1 MLLAIREKVQGW
13 IAWAIVIILIVP
25 FALWGIDQYASGE
38 RIVVVAEVND
48 ENITANEFM
57 QVYNTQRIR
66 LRQQFADMYDQ
77 VVDDEMLREQV
88 LDSLITSALIRQ
100 WAAKNRVVISDAQL
114 AQIIQSADVFYEDG
128 VFSQRIYQ
136 DLLARN
142 GFTVASFE
150 RDQRNFLL
158 ETQFQ
163 ALLTQ
168 STPVMPFE
176 KQALFELQNQT
187 RHIDYVRVDQ
197 RVFNKDAEITEEQ
210 VLSVYAANQDEYILP
225 EQIALEYV
233 SLSLNELAADV
244 EVTEQALTDYF
255 ELNQGLF
262 TVPEQRRASHI
273 LLADQGEETAQKL
286 IELQARL
293 ADGEDFAELAK
304 TYSEDPGSARL
315 GGDLDFF
322 EAGMMVEAFD
332 KAVFD
337 MTVGEISE
345 PVLTQFGWH
354 LIKLTDIK
362 PMQTRE
368 MDEVRDELVAQ
379 VRLEQAE
386 RIYFEL
392 LEQMTQIA
400 FEQPDS
406 LNPLVESLNL
416 EIKTT
421 DLVTRV
427 GGSDPITSNRL
438 VLDAAFSE
446 EVLTQRMNSAPI
458 QLSPN
463 QSLVVRIANYQ
474 PERLQPLAEVRDAIE
489 QKLVRDFSIER
500 SAERAEALLKQ
511 INEGV
516 AVETLIGDG
525 VEWHPVGWIERENQQ
540 ILPQIT
546 AAAYA
551 APKPTLADQPT
562 WNKVQ
567 LVTGDT
573 VLVRIND
580 IGQAELDDTVAAL
593 EQAESVL
600 SETYQTAE
608 IDALMASL
616 RLKAK
621 IIKKPNY
628 LTLR

>member
-100 WAAKNRVVISDAQL
+100 WAEKNRVVISDDQL
-114 AQIIQSADVFYEDG
+114 AQIIQSADVFYEEG

-163 ALLTQ
+163 ALLTH

-233 SLSLNELAADV
+233 SLSLEELAADV

-273 LLADQGEETAQKL
+273 LLADQGEETKQKL

-304 TYSEDPGSARL
+304 NYSEDPGSARL

-322 EAGMMVEAFD
+322 EAGMMVEEFD
-332 KAVFD
+332 NAVFD
-337 MTVGEISE
+337 MTIGEISE

-368 MDEVRDELVAQ
+368 MDEVREELVAQ

-489 QKLVRDFSIER
+489 QKLVRDYSIGR
-500 SAERAEALLKQ
+500 SAERADALLEQ

-551 APKPTLADQPT
+551 APKPTSADQPT

-573 VLVRIND
+573 VLVRVNE
-580 IGQAELDDTVAAL
+580 IGQAELDDTAAAL